1 LTFVEEGD
9 EDQGEFKSVAAS
21 DGFKVVSLAKKDA
34 KAFQAADFAGWK
46 NRTVLQEALKM
57 ELGTK
62 EEADRILQ
70 SVEPLEG
77 SIQRNAGWD
86 AESLRR
92 LCVEKN
98 IPKR

>member
-1 LTFVEEGD
+1 
-9 EDQGEFKSVAAS
+9 
-21 DGFKVVSLAKKDA
+21 
-34 KAFQAADFAGWK
+34 
-46 NRTVLQEALKM
+46 M